1 VWRSGQGESEMAKTR
16 IVLADWNKK
25 VLFDGYLNSGDARDF
40 EFPIPIYH
48 LRISKS
54 HKEKTPTFLLLIC
67 TDKEH
72 PKKKRI

>member
-1 VWRSGQGESEMAKTR
+1 MAKTR
-16 IVLADWNKK
+16 IVLGDWNEN
-25 VLFDGYLNSGDARDF
+25 VLFDGYLNREGVKDF
-40 EFPIPIYH
+40 EFLTPIYH

-72 PKKKRI
+72 PKEKKK